1 MYRAVLG
8 DSLQHGSGLE
18 NEGRE
23 YDPTEVSPRS
33 QLGDDVGEHWR
44 SIACQYPVDMQQ
56 MIGSRLTV
64 SLVGLNRLL
73 IAAEGVGLGGFIERR
88 AVA

>member
-1 MYRAVLG
+1 
-8 DSLQHGSGLE
+8 
-18 NEGRE
+18 
-23 YDPTEVSPRS
+23 
-33 QLGDDVGEHWR
+33 
-44 SIACQYPVDMQQ
+44 